1 MDNQYPLSGGIR
13 PENPNFPAEKNP
25 KVQELEISV
34 MNQANE
40 IKLLNT
46 IITYLQNTV
55 QKQEEI
61 IFALIGKKA
70 Q

>member
-13 PENPNFPAEKNP
+13 PENPNFPADKNP

-40 IKLLNT
+40 IRLLNA
-46 IITYLQNTV
+46 IITHQQNTI